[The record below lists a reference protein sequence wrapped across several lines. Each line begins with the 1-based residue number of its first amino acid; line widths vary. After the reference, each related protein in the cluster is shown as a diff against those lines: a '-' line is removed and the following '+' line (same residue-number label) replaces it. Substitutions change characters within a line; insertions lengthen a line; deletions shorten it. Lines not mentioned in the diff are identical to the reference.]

1 MAIWALPQL
10 SHQLSVAGCHSTSM
24 YDLSHLTSGK
34 KGLDQ
39 IFLRPTLAACDFKI
53 RHLPCAWK
61 QSSKSTESC
70 SASAPNSV
78 SSRETAIWG
87 YSSKDFMS
95 CEVQSGPGKITAWI
109 GEPQDETAH
118 AVSDLP
124 ESRWPRRQVCNEA
137 SSTSSVSSEHLA
149 TMRVSSCTVQ
159 YGSHQPHGSA
169 TPEL

>member
-24 YDLSHLTSGK
+24 YDLSHLMSGK
-34 KGLDQ
+34 KELDQ

-53 RHLPCAWK
+53 RHLPCAWE

-78 SSRETAIWG
+78 SSREAAIWG
-87 YSSKDFMS
+87 CSSKDFMS

-109 GEPQDETAH
+109 GEPQDEMAH

-137 SSTSSVSSEHLA
+137 RSTSSVSSEYLA
-149 TMRVSSCTVQ
+149 TMQVSSCTVQ

-169 TPEL
+169 TPKL